1 MPNIARLSEKMPIF
15 VPKLVLEKINVTRK
29 KKELP
34 LLEKVTISDVAAEGK
49 ALAKVNDLV
58 VFVPYVVP
66 GDVVDLQV
74 KRKKNHYAEAVAV
87 KFYEKS
93 PLRVEPF
100 CQHYG
105 VCGGCKW
112 QCLSY
117 EEQIKYKQKQVFD
130 NLTRIG
136 KIELP
141 EFMPILGSKKT
152 VFYRN
157 KLEFTFS
164 NKRWL
169 TEDEVKQDVKYEQM
183 NAVGFHIPGAF
194 DKVLAIDKCWLQDDI
209 SNRIRNA
216 IRDYA
221 YEHDYAF
228 FNLRT
233 QEGMLRNMMVRTSST
248 GELIVLLQCKIT
260 NEGELAKMKELLQYV
275 ADSFPEITSLLYV
288 INNKC
293 NDTIGDLDVEVFKGK
308 DHIFEVME
316 NLRFKIGPKSFYQ
329 TNSEQAYE
337 LYKVARTFAGLTGEE
352 LVYDLYTG
360 TGTIANF
367 VARQAKKVVGIEYVP
382 EAIED
387 AKVNSEING
396 ITNTLFYAGDM
407 KDILTQDFINE
418 HGRPDVIITDP
429 PRAGMHNDVIDVI
442 LFAEPKRIVYVSCNP
457 ATQARDLQLLDVKY
471 KVTAVQ
477 PVDMFPHTH
486 HVENVVLLEKR

>member
-1 MPNIARLSEKMPIF
+1 MA
-15 VPKLVLEKINVTRK
+15 RK

-34 LLEKVTISDVAAEGK
+34 LLEKVTITDVAAEGK

-58 VFVPYVVP
+58 IFVPYVVP
-66 GDVVDLQV
+66 GDVVDLQI

-87 KFYEKS
+87 KFHEYS
-93 PLRVEPF
+93 PERAEPF

-117 EEQIKYKQKQVFD
+117 ENQIKYKQKQVFD
-130 NLTRIG
+130 NLSRIG
-136 KIELP
+136 KVELP
-141 EFMPILGSKKT
+141 EFMPILGSEKT
-152 VFYRN
+152 RFYRN

-169 TEDEVKQDVKYEQM
+169 TEEEVKEDVKYDQM

-194 DKVLAIDKCWLQDDI
+194 DKVLAIEKCWLQDDI
-209 SNRIRNA
+209 SNQIRNA

-221 YEHDYAF
+221 YAHELEF

-248 GELIVLLQCKIT
+248 GELMVLLQCKIVNDT
-260 NEGELAKMKELLQYV
+260 QLAQMKDLLQYV
-275 ADSFPEITSLLYV
+275 GDTFPQITSLLYV

-293 NDTIGDLDVEVFKGK
+293 NDTIGDLDVEVFKGN
-308 DHIFEVME
+308 DHIYEEME
-316 NLRFKIGPKSFYQ
+316 GLRFKVGPKSFYQ
-329 TNSEQAYE
+329 TNSEQAYN
-337 LYKVARTFAGLTGEE
+337 LYKVARDFAGLTGSE

-367 VARQAKKVVGIEYVP
+367 VARRARKVVGIEYVP

-387 AKVNSEING
+387 AKVNSQING
-396 ITNTLFYAGDM
+396 IENTLFYAGDM

-429 PRAGMHNDVIDVI
+429 PRAGMHNDVIDVL
-442 LFAEPKRIVYVSCNP
+442 LFAEPRRIVYVSCNP
-457 ATQARDLQLLDVKY
+457 ATQARDLQLLDAKY